1 MENLSIKKNLSTGKE
16 IFKKVQ
22 EILYPKIGE
31 VIASSSI
38 RVNCQRMGINSDE
51 LTEDKLNIF
60 AENMKVSLLL
70 FLDESEA
77 EEISQKI
84 KEIQ

>member
-1 MENLSIKKNLSTGKE
+1 MKNPSTKKGFGAEKE
-16 IFKKVQ
+16 ILKKVQ

-38 RVNCQRMGINSDE
+38 RVNCQRMGINPDE

-60 AENMKVSLLL
+60 ADNMKVSLLL

>member
-1 MENLSIKKNLSTGKE
+1 MKNLSMEKSLSGD
-16 IFKKVQ
+16 KKILKKIQ
-22 EILYPKIGE
+22 EILYPKVGE

-38 RVNCQRMGINSDE
+38 RVNCQRMGINPDE

-60 AENMKVSLLL
+60 ADNMKVSLLL
-70 FLDESEA
+70 FLDEAEA

-84 KEIQ
+84 KKIQ

>member
-1 MENLSIKKNLSTGKE
+1 MKNPSMEKSLSGDKKIL
-16 IFKKVQ
+16 KKVQ
-22 EILYPKIGE
+22 EILYPKVGE

-38 RVNCQRMGINSDE
+38 RVNCQRMGINPDE

-60 AENMKVSLLL
+60 ADNMKVSLLL
-70 FLDESEA
+70 FLDEAEA

-84 KEIQ
+84 KKIQ